1 MVLEVLLNLQSQLP
15 LMGLTDVNKNIR
27 LINKRMRG
35 SQRESQGTLPNKED
49 IFKELLRNKVNK
61 ANIERDGTK
70 RNWKRRSHG
79 IRPAEG
85 KSLDVY

>member
-49 IFKELLRNKVNK
+49 IFKELLRNKVNQ

>member
-35 SQRESQGTLPNKED
+35 SQGESQGTLPNKEV
-49 IFKELLRNKVNK
+49 IFNELLRHKVNK

-70 RNWKRRSHG
+70 RNWKRKSHG
-79 IRPAEG
+79 THPSEG
-85 KSLDVY
+85 KPLDG

>member
-49 IFKELLRNKVNK
+49 IFKELLRNKELYN
-61 ANIERDGTK
+61 
-70 RNWKRRSHG
+70 SF
-79 IRPAEG
+79 
-85 KSLDVY
+85 

>member
-35 SQRESQGTLPNKED
+35 SQGESQGTLPNKEV
-49 IFKELLRNKVNK
+49 IFNELLRNKVNK

-70 RNWKRRSHG
+70 RTQKERVSG
-79 IRPAEG
+79 LIPAG
-85 KSLDVY
+85 WTL

>member
-1 MVLEVLLNLQSQLP
+1 
-15 LMGLTDVNKNIR
+15 MGLTDVNKNIR

>member
-35 SQRESQGTLPNKED
+35 SQGESQGTLPKKED
-49 IFKELLRNKVNK
+49 IF
-61 ANIERDGTK
+61 
-70 RNWKRRSHG
+70 
-79 IRPAEG
+79 
-85 KSLDVY
+85 